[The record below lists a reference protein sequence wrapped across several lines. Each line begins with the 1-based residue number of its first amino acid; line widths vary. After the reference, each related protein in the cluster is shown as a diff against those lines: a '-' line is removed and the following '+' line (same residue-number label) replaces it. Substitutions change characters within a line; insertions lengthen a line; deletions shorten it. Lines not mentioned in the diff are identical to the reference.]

1 MAKKILIIEDDP
13 GIQLSLKDEFES
25 EGFDVYSA
33 DDGLAG
39 LEMIEQNPPDLII
52 LDLMLP
58 FQNGYQ
64 VCKKLRQD
72 GNMVPIIML
81 TVKDQEIDKV
91 LGLEFG
97 ADDYVTKPYSPREL
111 SARIS
116 SVLRR
121 TSSSVYQVDN
131 NIQKPVSQSDS
142 VRFDGWELQP
152 ASRRLLSQN
161 GEEIELTT
169 TEFDF
174 LKAFVTRPNQ
184 VLSRQQLMD
193 ATKGQDWVCYDRAV
207 DGLVSRLRRK
217 VYPDK
222 DATQSHYIKTVRG
235 IGYMFSP

>member
-25 EGFDVYSA
+25 EGFSVYSA

-39 LEMIEQNPPDLII
+39 LEMIERNPPDLII

-97 ADDYVTKPYSPREL
+97 ADDYVTKPFSLREL
-111 SARIS
+111 LAR
-116 SVLRR
+116 VNALLRR
-121 TSSSVYQVDN
+121 SAEPISKSTVFC
-131 NIQKPVSQSDS
+131 I
-142 VRFDGWELQP
+142 
-152 ASRRLLSQN
+152 
-161 GEEIELTT
+161 GE
-169 TEFDF
+169 TEFD
-174 LKAFVTRPNQ
+174 LKKYEALKRGKNITYTTLEFQMVSLLYQKKGEVVTREDFLNLVWGENNTVVTERTIDSHIANLRKKLEDDPSNPKYI
-184 VLSRQQLMD
+184 LS
-193 ATKGQDWVCYDRAV
+193 
-207 DGLVSRLRRK
+207 
-217 VYPDK
+217 
-222 DATQSHYIKTVRG
+222 IRG
-235 IGYMFSP
+235 VGYKLSN